1 MLLNSSGILERDKN
15 KLTGIHNILQ
25 IFFAQAIELWA
36 TEEKVCRNHS
46 RLMLKW
52 SYEVIRSI

>member
-1 MLLNSSGILERDKN
+1 MLLNSSGILQRDKN

-36 TEEKVCRNHS
+36 TDEEVRPKSQQTYKC
-46 RLMLKW
+46 
-52 SYEVIRSI
+52 